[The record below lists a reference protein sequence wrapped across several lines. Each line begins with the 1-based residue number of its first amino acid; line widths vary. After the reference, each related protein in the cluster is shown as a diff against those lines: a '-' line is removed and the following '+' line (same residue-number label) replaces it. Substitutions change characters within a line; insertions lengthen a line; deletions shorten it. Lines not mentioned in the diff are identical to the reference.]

1 MVKISANSY
10 VDWADPYLM
19 RMATAF
25 LQYMDSKGIKT
36 LRVDA
41 FAIHRILRV
50 GQSTSYYMLKVWKD
64 YGLPRDLTLDQ
75 AKDLVAQ
82 LKQQNANV
90 RVTYRKPLQPRIL
103 LPLFGF
109 CPHKFHGNAYILPR
123 N

>member
-1 MVKISANSY
+1 MVRMSANSY

-41 FAIHRILRV
+41 FTIHHVLRV
-50 GQSTSYYMLKVWKD
+50 GQSTSYYMLKVWKS
-64 YGLPRDLTLDQ
+64 YGLPRDLTLEQ

-90 RVTYRKPLQPRIL
+90 RVTYRKSR
-103 LPLFGF
+103 
-109 CPHKFHGNAYILPR
+109 
-123 N
+123 